1 MNNKKLQQCVVAERP
16 LTDKELEA
24 MLRKSEKVTEFP
36 EVTFDEFTEPTWDE
50 WVEACNVHVEGQ
62 TL

>member
-1 MNNKKLQQCVVAERP
+1 MADEQQKTAAVVNGERP

-36 EVTFDEFTEPTWDE
+36 DLRVDGDWY
-50 WVEACNVHVEGQ
+50 N
-62 TL
+62 